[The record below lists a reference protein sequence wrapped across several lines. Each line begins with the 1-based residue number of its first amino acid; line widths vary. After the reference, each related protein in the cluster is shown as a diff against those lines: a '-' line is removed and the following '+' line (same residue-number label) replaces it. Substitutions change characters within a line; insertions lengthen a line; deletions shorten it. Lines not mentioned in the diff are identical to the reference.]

1 MKSIIVGTAGHIDHG
16 KTALVKALTGIDA
29 DRLEEE
35 KRRGITIDLGFANM
49 DLQMAGD
56 RAEND
61 AAKNPANNDPA
72 KNDPAKGGETLRIG
86 FVDVPGHERFVRNML
101 AGVGGIDL
109 VLLVIA
115 ADEGIKP
122 QTREHFD
129 ILQLLGVRR
138 GITVLTKADAV
149 DAETLEVVRLEVQEF
164 LRGTFLDNPKSD
176 DSEFDGAKIRENAES
191 EKSEFLDRA
200 GSNQSKSIV
209 AVSSRTGAGLEELK
223 RALVAAAGEVTAR
236 DSKALVRLPI
246 DRVFTM
252 KGFGTVVTGTLVA
265 GTIRAED
272 ELEVFPTG
280 QRVRV
285 RGVQVH
291 GQVAEAAVAG
301 QRTALN
307 LAGASTE
314 DLARGMTLAP
324 PETFR
329 TTRVVD
335 VKMRLLA
342 SAPRA
347 LKDGARVHFHSY
359 TMESVGEVRLY
370 EARKMDHTQLH
381 DSPVTTSTSRA
392 QNAREIG
399 PPLVREFAESPTL
412 AAKNAARMGHLRSV
426 GRPELFPGGE
436 AFAQIRL
443 AEAALLMPG
452 DRFILRQFSPV
463 VTIGGGVV
471 LDAAPMTDPKGVR
484 KLQKAAGAAIPAFVQ
499 SMEEF
504 GAGRAVAILARRVAR
519 RGMRGL
525 TLAEAVAETGW
536 WRAQVVEIAQALIKD
551 GLLVRFQD
559 RLFGKHEFE
568 LAQAGVLDAVSGFH
582 GKNPLSAGMS
592 KGELQDELQR
602 ALEMSAELF
611 AAAVESLARAKKL
624 ELVNELVRLPGRGVV
639 MKDEEAESKKTIEAA
654 FATAGLKVPALQE
667 VIAGLK
673 IDKVRAQK
681 IVTLLLRDRVLVKVS
696 DELVFHRGAL
706 EQLRRDLAAHKT
718 KSAKID
724 VAKFKE
730 LTGVSRKYA
739 IPLLEYLDRERVTRR
754 VGDVREIL

>member
-35 KRRGITIDLGFANM
+35 KRRGITIDLGFAHM
-49 DLQMAGD
+49 DLPAANEG
-56 RAEND
+56 AASD
-61 AAKNPANNDPA
+61 AAKDPA
-72 KNDPAKGGETLRIG
+72 KSDPARNDPTRKGETLRIG

-115 ADEGIKP
+115 ADESIKP

-138 GITVLTKADAV
+138 GITVLTKSDTV

-164 LRGTFLDNPKSD
+164 VRGTFLDEPKADNSKAD
-176 DSEFDGAKIRENAES
+176 NRKSLDPAGLDAAQSL
-191 EKSEFLDRA
+191 EKS
-200 GSNQSKSIV
+200 QSIV
-209 AVSSRTGAGLEELK
+209 VVSSLTGAGLEELK
-223 RALVAAAGEVTAR
+223 RALVAAAGEVKAR
-236 DSKALVRLPI
+236 DSGALVRLPI

-265 GTIRAED
+265 GTIRPED

-280 QRVRV
+280 RQVRV

-291 GQVAEAAVAG
+291 GQATDAALAG

-324 PETFR
+324 PETLR

-359 TMESVGEVRLY
+359 TMETVGEVRLY
-370 EARKMDHTQLH
+370 ESREVDPTVL
-381 DSPVTTSTSRA
+381 DSEVKPPTPTAKHAVGMGHPGAAGRA
-392 QNAREIG
+392 Q
-399 PPLVREFAESPTL
+399 
-412 AAKNAARMGHLRSV
+412 
-426 GRPELFPGGE
+426 LFPGAEG
-436 AFAQIRL
+436 FAQVRL
-443 AEAALLMPG
+443 AEAALLLPG

-471 LDAAPMTDPKGVR
+471 VDAAPMIDPKGVR
-484 KLQKAAGAAIPAFVQ
+484 KLEKAAGAAIPAFTQ
-499 SMEEF
+499 MMEAF
-504 GAGRAVAILARRVAR
+504 GSGRGGAILTGRVTR

-536 WRAQVVEIAQALIKD
+536 RRAEIVETAGALIED
-551 GLLVRFQD
+551 RLLVRFQD
-559 RLFGKHEFE
+559 RLFAQHEFE
-568 LAQAGVLDAVSGFH
+568 LAQAGVREAVSGFH
-582 GKNPLSAGMS
+582 KENPLSAGMS
-592 KGELQDELQR
+592 KGEIQDELQR
-602 ALEMSAELF
+602 ALEMAPELF

-624 ELVNELVRLPGRGVV
+624 ELVHELVRLPGRGVV
-639 MKDEEAESKKTIEAA
+639 MKDEEAESKKTIEEA
-654 FATAGLKVPALQE
+654 FAGAGLKVPALQE

-673 IDKVRAQK
+673 IDKGRAQK
-681 IVTLLLRDRVLVKVS
+681 IVTLLLRDRVLVKIS
-696 DELVFHRGAL
+696 EELVFHRGAL
-706 EQLRRDLAAHKT
+706 EQLRRDLAGYKT